1 MSRLVNVLFALLL
14 LAALVIA
21 LDPETRQK
29 AVAAV
34 RDLEPALSELDDRI
48 VVYVPSLD
56 LSDEDVTP
64 SPTLTP
70 FPTPVVDEEDR
81 QIPVTGDDDSS
92 DEPFIQVN
100 WDALGDAIRNL
111 WERLQNVEIDLDPSD
126 NR

>member
-21 LDPETRQK
+21 IDPETRQK

-48 VVYVPSLD
+48 VANVPALD

-70 FPTPVVDEEDR
+70 VVDEDR
-81 QIPVTGDDDSS
+81 PIPVTGDEDSS

-100 WDALGDAIRNL
+100 WDALGDAMRNL

>member
-29 AVAAV
+29 AIAAV
-34 RDLEPALSELDDRI
+34 RSLEPALSELDDRI
-48 VVYVPSLD
+48 ALNLPSLD
-56 LSDEDVTP
+56 MSDEDVTP

-70 FPTPVVDEEDR
+70 VVDEDR
-81 QIPVTGDDDSS
+81 QIPVTGDEDSS
-92 DEPFIQVN
+92 HEPFIQVN
-100 WDALGDAIRNL
+100 WDALGDALRNL
-111 WERLQNVEIDLDPSD
+111 WERLQNVEIDLNPND

>member
-1 MSRLVNVLFALLL
+1 MSRLVNMLFALLL

-34 RDLEPALSELDDRI
+34 RDLEPALSEIGDRI
-48 VVYVPSLD
+48 AVSVPSVD
-56 LSDEDVTP
+56 LTDEDVTP

-70 FPTPVVDEEDR
+70 FPTPVVDDDR
-81 QIPVTGDDDSS
+81 QIPVTGDEDSS

-111 WERLQNVEIDLDPSD
+111 WERLQNVEIDPDPSD

>member
-1 MSRLVNVLFALLL
+1 MSRLANVLFALLL

-48 VVYVPSLD
+48 VVSVPSLD

-70 FPTPVVDEEDR
+70 FSTPVVDEDR
-81 QIPVTGDDDSS
+81 QIPVTGDEDSS

-100 WDALGDAIRNL
+100 WDALGDALRNL

>member
-29 AVAAV
+29 AIAAI
-34 RDLEPALSELDDRI
+34 RGWEPVLSELDERI
-48 VVYVPSLD
+48 VLNIPSLD

-70 FPTPVVDEEDR
+70 VVDEDR
-81 QIPVTGDDDSS
+81 PIPVTGDEDSS

-100 WDALGDAIRNL
+100 WDALGDAMRNL
-111 WERLQNVEIDLDPSD
+111 WERLQNIEIDLDPSD

>member
-29 AVAAV
+29 AIAAV

-48 VVYVPSLD
+48 VANVPALD
-56 LSDEDVTP
+56 PSEEDVTP
-64 SPTLTP
+64 SPTRTP
-70 FPTPVVDEEDR
+70 VPTPVVDEDR
-81 QIPVTGDDDSS
+81 QIPVTGDEDSS

-100 WDALGDAIRNL
+100 WDALGDALRNL
-111 WERLQNVEIDLDPSD
+111 WERLQNVEIDLDPND

>member
-34 RDLEPALSELDDRI
+34 RDLEPALSELDERI
-48 VVYVPSLD
+48 VVNVPSVD

-70 FPTPVVDEEDR
+70 VVDEDR

-100 WDALGDAIRNL
+100 WDALGDALRDL
-111 WERLQNVEIDLDPSD
+111 WERLQNVEIDLDPND

>member
-21 LDPETRQK
+21 LDPEARQK

-48 VVYVPSLD
+48 LVNVPSVD
-56 LSDEDVTP
+56 LSDDDVTP

-70 FPTPVVDEEDR
+70 FPTPVVDEDQ
-81 QIPVTGDDDSS
+81 QIPVTGDEDSS

-100 WDALGDAIRNL
+100 WDALGDALRNL
-111 WERLQNVEIDLDPSD
+111 WERLQNVEIDLDPND

>member
-1 MSRLVNVLFALLL
+1 MSRLLNVLFALLL

-29 AVAAV
+29 AIAAA
-34 RDLEPALSELDDRI
+34 RGLEPALSELDDRI
-48 VVYVPSLD
+48 VANVPSLD
-56 LSDEDVTP
+56 PLDEDVTP

-70 FPTPVVDEEDR
+70 VVDEDR
-81 QIPVTGDDDSS
+81 PIPVTGDEDSS

-100 WDALGDAIRNL
+100 WDALGDALRNL

>member
-34 RDLEPALSELDDRI
+34 RDLELALTELGDRI
-48 VVYVPSLD
+48 AVRVPSVE

-64 SPTLTP
+64 PSPTLTP
-70 FPTPVVDEEDR
+70 VADEDR
-81 QIPVTGDDDSS
+81 QIPVTGDEDSS

-100 WDALGDAIRNL
+100 WDALGDALRNL
-111 WERLQNVEIDLDPSD
+111 WEQLQNVEIDLDPSD
-126 NR
+126 SR

>member
-29 AVAAV
+29 AIAAV
-34 RDLEPALSELDDRI
+34 RDLEPALNELDDRI
-48 VVYVPSLD
+48 VVNVPSLD

-64 SPTLTP
+64 SPTLP
-70 FPTPVVDEEDR
+70 PVVDEDR
-81 QIPVTGDDDSS
+81 QIPVTGDEDSS

-100 WDALGDAIRNL
+100 WDALGDALRNL
-111 WERLQNVEIDLDPSD
+111 WDRLQNVEIDLDPSD

>member
-29 AVAAV
+29 AIAAI
-34 RDLEPALSELDDRI
+34 RGWEPVLSELDERI
-48 VVYVPSLD
+48 VLNIPSLD

-64 SPTLTP
+64 SPTA
-70 FPTPVVDEEDR
+70 TPVVDEDR
-81 QIPVTGDDDSS
+81 QIPVTGDEDTS

-100 WDALGDAIRNL
+100 WEALGDALRDL
-111 WERLQNVEIDLDPSD
+111 WVRLQNVEIDLDPSD

>member
-1 MSRLVNVLFALLL
+1 MSRLMNVLFALLL

-29 AVAAV
+29 AIAAA
-34 RDLEPALSELDDRI
+34 RDLEPALSKLDDRI
-48 VVYVPSLD
+48 VTNVPALD
-56 LSDEDVTP
+56 PSDEDVTP

-70 FPTPVVDEEDR
+70 VVDEDR
-81 QIPVTGDDDSS
+81 QIPVTGDEDSS

-100 WDALGDAIRNL
+100 WDALGDALRNL

>member
-48 VVYVPSLD
+48 VVDVPSLD
-56 LSDEDVTP
+56 LSDEDATP

-70 FPTPVVDEEDR
+70 VVDENR
-81 QIPVTGDDDSS
+81 QIPVTGDEDSS

-100 WDALGDAIRNL
+100 WDALGDALRNL
-111 WERLQNVEIDLDPSD
+111 WDRLQNVEIDLDPGD